1 MGAKL
6 SLGRR
11 VAILRIV
18 FGILWA
24 IDASF
29 KWRPAFVNGGF
40 KDEVAGA
47 AQGQPGWLHPWF
59 QFWIRLLASHGRLFA
74 YATALLESLIAAG
87 LIVGFARRP
96 GYIVAVVFSLG
107 IWAIPEGFG
116 GPYTAGA
123 TDIGTGVIYAVVFAA
138 LYGLEMAVSPS
149 AWTVDGW
156 LGRRFPWWESF
167 AQPGGRMSRDG
178 EPGSA

>member
-1 MGAKL
+1 MGAKIN
-6 SLGRR
+6 LGRR
-11 VAILRIV
+11 VAILRIA

-29 KWRPAFVNGGF
+29 KWRPAFANGGF
-40 KDEVAGA
+40 KDEVSGA

-59 QFWIRLLASHGRLFA
+59 HFWIRLLASHARLFA

-96 GYIVAVVFSLG
+96 GYIVAVLFSLG

-123 TDIGTGVIYAVVFAA
+123 TDIGTGIIYAVVFAA
-138 LYGLEMAVSPS
+138 LYGLETAVSPS
-149 AWTVDGW
+149 AWTIDGW
-156 LGRRFPWWESF
+156 LERRFPWWESF
-167 AQPGGRMSRDG
+167 AEPGGRMKHLGPTGR
-178 EPGSA
+178 